1 MNRSNRNWHAD
12 AQRSRRK
19 QWRTATREKRS
30 LSETIMDPDRWPLSS
45 FSQDQRV
52 GRSFCSR
59 SFDKKRTRGTRSPLF
74 FTFSLLFRS
83 RDFHIPDT
91 RNITFRR
98 TKIFFLRERNSLYVQ
113 NKKWIEITEDLI
125 FLVSKKKKK
134 KTIV

>member
-74 FTFSLLFRS
+74 FSPFSQS
-83 RDFHIPDT
+83 RLPYSRYAKYYFSSDE
-91 RNITFRR
+91 N
-98 TKIFFLRERNSLYVQ
+98 FFLRERNSLYVQ
-113 NKKWIEITEDLI
+113 NKKWKEKTEDLI